1 MFLLTLINCS
11 SEMNQNGSKWNVL
24 NLGDQPH
31 FKISW
36 FAHVSWCFSCWSN
49 WNENITSTTDS
60 WAAWNRILLS
70 LTSTFGLHYVE
81 LDGLQSGLI
90 CSVMLNWFWWN
101 TPLWYQQL
109 SCVYYKLCYLSSSQC
124 RPWKCCNGLKMTQ
137 VTESGAAIAA
147 RLPCAAP
154 AIS

>member
-24 NLGDQPH
+24 NLGISHISKLVVCSCFLVFFPVDQIGM
-31 FKISW
+31 KILPPRQTVERLGIV
-36 FAHVSWCFSCWSN
+36 FF
-49 WNENITSTTDS
+49 I
-60 WAAWNRILLS
+60 S